1 MIYLDNAATTF
12 PKPRCMSAEIDR
24 CIRQYCGNPGRS
36 GHILSIKASEK
47 IYECRATLANFFGS
61 ADPEKVVFTMNT
73 TYALNL
79 AIKTL
84 YKQGSHVLISN
95 MEHNSVLRPIAEL
108 QKRGEIHYSIFDATG
123 TAEDILLELKNKMR
137 QNTSMLVMP
146 HASNICGKIF
156 PVREIGAFCKQND
169 LIFIVDAAQSAGI
182 ADIRVNEWGIDA
194 LCVPAHKGL
203 YGPQGLGFVIFGE
216 KMPIRTFIEGGN
228 GTNSLSSD
236 MGLELPESFEGGT
249 LPTPLIAGLDA
260 SVKWLKKIG
269 VQNINA
275 HEVSL
280 ASLLSERLCSVRG
293 SILYGSDKP
302 EAGIVLYRNKNISVN
317 QLASILDAQ
326 NICTRSGFHCAPLA
340 HNTLHTGENGALRIS
355 IGFFNT
361 KKEIDEVYTVIKNIC
376 NQNL

>member
-12 PKPRCMSAEIDR
+12 PKPKCMSAEIDR
-24 CIRQYCGNPGRS
+24 CIRRYCGNPGRS
-36 GHILSIKASEK
+36 GHILSIQASEK
-47 IYECRATLANFFGS
+47 IYECRATLADFFGS
-61 ADPEKVVFTMNT
+61 SKPENVVFTMNT

-84 YKQGSHVLISN
+84 YKHGSHVLISN

-108 QKRGEIHYSIFDATG
+108 QKRGELSYSVFDVVG
-123 TAEDILLELKNKMR
+123 TVEDILLELKNKMR
-137 QNTSMLVMP
+137 QNTTMLVMS

-156 PVREIGAFCKQND
+156 PLREIGAFCKQHG

-182 ADIRVNEWGIDA
+182 ADIRMDEWGIDA
-194 LCVPAHKGL
+194 LCAPAHKGL

-216 KMPIRTFIEGGN
+216 KKPIRTLIEGGN
-228 GTNSLSSD
+228 GTNSLSTD

-260 SVKWLKKIG
+260 SVKWVKRIG
-269 VQNINA
+269 IQNINA
-275 HEVSL
+275 HEAAL
-280 ASLLSERLCSVRG
+280 ASLLSDRLRSIRG
-293 SILYGSDKP
+293 SILYGPNKP
-302 EAGIVLYRNKNISVN
+302 ETGIILYQNQSISVN
-317 QLASILDAQ
+317 ELASVLDAK

-340 HNTLHTGENGALRIS
+340 HNTLGTGDNGALRIS

-361 KKEIDEVYTVIKNIC
+361 NKDIDDIYTVIKSVC
-376 NQNL
+376 K

>member
-12 PKPRCMSAEIDR
+12 PKPKCMSAEIDR
-24 CIRQYCGNPGRS
+24 CIRRYCGNPGRS

-47 IYECRATLANFFGS
+47 IYECRATLADFFGS
-61 ADPEKVVFTMNT
+61 SKPENVVFTMNT

-84 YKQGSHVLISN
+84 YHHGAHVLISN

-108 QKRGEIHYSIFDATG
+108 QKRGEITYSIFNVTG
-123 TAEDILLELKNKMR
+123 TIEDILLELKSKMR
-137 QNTSMLVMP
+137 QNTTMLVMS

-156 PVREIGAFCKQND
+156 PLREIGAFCKQNG
-169 LIFIVDAAQSAGI
+169 LTFIVDAAQSAGI
-182 ADIRVNEWGIDA
+182 TDVHIEEWGIDA
-194 LCVPAHKGL
+194 LCAPAHKGL

-216 KMPIRTFIEGGN
+216 KQPIRTFIEGGN
-228 GTNSLSSD
+228 GTNSLSAD

-260 SVKWLKKIG
+260 SAKWVKRIG

-275 HEVSL
+275 HEAAL
-280 ASLLSERLCSVRG
+280 ASLLSERLHSIRG
-293 SILYGSDKP
+293 SILYGPYKP
-302 EAGIVLYRNKNISVN
+302 ESGIVLYRNQRISVN
-317 QLASILDAQ
+317 ELASVLDAE

-340 HNTLHTGENGALRIS
+340 HNTLCTGDDGALRIS

-361 KKEIDEVYTVIKNIC
+361 NKDIDDIYTIINSVCK
-376 NQNL
+376 